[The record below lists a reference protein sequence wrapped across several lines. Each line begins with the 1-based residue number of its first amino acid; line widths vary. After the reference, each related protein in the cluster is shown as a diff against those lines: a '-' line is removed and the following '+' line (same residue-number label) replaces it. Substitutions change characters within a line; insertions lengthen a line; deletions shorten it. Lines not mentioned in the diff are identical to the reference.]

1 MIEVLLLPMAQRHKT
16 RDTPFSEAKTQI
28 AELLREYCNYL
39 LLEKGVS
46 PNTYDS
52 YRFDLAKYFR
62 FLADRSIHECG
73 KIQNHDVRQF
83 VRELHRTG
91 LSARS
96 IHRILS
102 AVRGFHKFLVAEE
115 KSADDPTEDLEPP
128 KRERALPEILTL
140 PEIERILSQPDCS
153 TTLGIRDRTILETLY
168 ATGVRVSELLDLHQS
183 HVMADEGLVLV
194 YGKGSKERLV
204 PIGRSALEWIGRYS
218 VEARPRLSRKGT
230 SRDILFLN
238 ARGGRLSR
246 TAIWNITVKYAKSA
260 RIKKQIHP
268 HIFRHSFA
276 THLLE
281 GGADLRAVQEML
293 GHVNIETTQIYTH
306 VDREYLKEVHRSFH
320 PRP

>member
-1 MIEVLLLPMAQRHKT
+1 MGRRQHSRDRHVDGAT
-16 RDTPFSEAKTQI
+16 TEI
-28 AELLREYCNYL
+28 ARQLKEYCDYL

-46 PNTYDS
+46 QNTYES
-52 YRFDLAKYFR
+52 YRFDLTKYSR
-62 FLADRSIHECG
+62 FLEDRAIRESTQIR
-73 KIQNHDVRQF
+73 NDDVRQF
-83 VRELHRTG
+83 LRALHRTG

-102 AVRGFHKFLVAEE
+102 AVRGFHKFLVVEE
-115 KSADDPTEDLEPP
+115 KVTEDPTEDLEPP
-128 KRERALPEILTL
+128 KRERALPSVLTL
-140 PEIERILSQPDCS
+140 PEIERILTQPDCV
-153 TTLGIRDRTILETLY
+153 TALGIRDRAILETLY
-168 ATGVRVSELLDLHQS
+168 ATGVRVTELLDLNQS
-183 HVMADEGLVLV
+183 NVMTDEGLVLV

-204 PIGRSALEWIGRYS
+204 PIGRSALDWIARYATE
-218 VEARPRLSRKGT
+218 VRPRLSRKGT
-230 SRDILFLN
+230 SRDVLFLN

-246 TAIWNITVKYAKSA
+246 TAIWNITVKYAESA
-260 RIKKQIHP
+260 GIKKQIHP

>member
-1 MIEVLLLPMAQRHKT
+1 MGRKHMS
-16 RDTPFSEAKTQI
+16 RDVPFSEADTPI
-28 AELLREYCNYL
+28 ARLLREYCNYL

-46 PNTYDS
+46 ANTYDS
-52 YRFDLAKYFR
+52 YRFDLTKYFR
-62 FLADRSIHECG
+62 FLEDRSIRDVR
-73 KIQNHDVRQF
+73 KIQDQDVRTF
-83 VRELHRTG
+83 VRDLHRVG

-96 IHRILS
+96 IHRTLS

-115 KSADDPTEDLEPP
+115 KTTDDPTEDLETP
-128 KRERALPEILTL
+128 KRERALPDVLTL
-140 PEIERILSQPDCS
+140 PEIERMFAQPDCS
-153 TTLGIRDRTILETLY
+153 TRFGIRDRAILETLY
-168 ATGVRVSELLDLHQS
+168 ATGVRVTELLDLTQS
-183 HVMADEGLVLV
+183 HVMPDEGLVLV
-194 YGKGSKERLV
+194 YGKGAKERLV
-204 PIGRSALEWIGRYS
+204 PIGRSALEWIARYS
-218 VEARPRLSRKGT
+218 GEVRPRLTRKGT
-230 SRDILFLN
+230 SRDVLFLN

-246 TAIWNITVKYAKSA
+246 TAIWNITVKYSKSA
-260 RIKKQIHP
+260 GIKKRIHP